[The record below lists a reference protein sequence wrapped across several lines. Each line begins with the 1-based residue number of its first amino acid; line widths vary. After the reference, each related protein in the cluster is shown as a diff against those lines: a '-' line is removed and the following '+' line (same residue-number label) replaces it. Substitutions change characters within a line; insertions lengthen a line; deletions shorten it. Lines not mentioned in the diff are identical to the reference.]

1 MRNKPKHGAVLQR
14 MVLLLAAVAPV
25 PSWAAAATYGLRM
38 KDGSSLA
45 VSVPE
50 GCKMASSGGVE
61 GITCNWRAADGGF
74 RVIVLQAQTLPV
86 KKFTRTFGL
95 DHAQFLANPD
105 EAMSVALQRIE
116 ALATGDP
123 PGPGQRL
130 LRADAKIVSAAK
142 TVKGLDRCLQFEFD
156 WLGPLDDGT
165 MMRSDNSGIRCLTL
179 DREAGTIT
187 MVMLENMNSHLT
199 ELRQRQA
206 GHQKEAERSV
216 KSLRVQ

>member
-1 MRNKPKHGAVLQR
+1 
-14 MVLLLAAVAPV
+14 MVLLLAAVVLAP
-25 PSWAAAATYGLRM
+25 SGAEAGAYGIRM
-38 KDGSSLA
+38 GDGRTLS

-50 GCKMASSGGVE
+50 ECRMKSTGIRGG
-61 GITCNWRAADGGF
+61 ISCDWQATDGGF
-74 RVIVLQAQTLPV
+74 RGIVLEADTLPV

-123 PGPGQRL
+123 PGPGQKL

-165 MMRSDNSGIRCLTL
+165 MMRFDNSGIRCLTL
-179 DREAGTIT
+179 DRKAGTIT
-187 MVMLENMNSHLT
+187 MVMLENLNSHLT
-199 ELRQRQA
+199 ELQQRQA